1 MLSWIGKA
9 GLKKSDRRALG
20 YHAKPGDTQVN
31 LYSRDVQA
39 APMRRM
45 WKLEL
50 AIQNGKFR
58 PDETRSG
65 YFAGEHRK
73 GEEKFGA
80 FILAKIYDKA
90 HVRKE
95 GTSRSICG
103 RAFANRVGFEVFA
116 SFPEAAKSRCGHCFK
131 GRVGGE
137 KVSATS

>member
-1 MLSWIGKA
+1 MLALLRVFLVAASVRPVGSQPLEAHSSKAAMLSWIGKA

-65 YFAGEHRK
+65 YSPGAKPQGRD
-73 GEEKFGA
+73 GWRLYLGQYLRQGLRPQGGDVEKH
-80 FILAKIYDKA
+80 L
-90 HVRKE
+90 RQ
-95 GTSRSICG
+95 SLR
-103 RAFANRVGFEVFA
+103 
-116 SFPEAAKSRCGHCFK
+116 
-131 GRVGGE
+131 
-137 KVSATS
+137 